1 MNEINW
7 LSFILPRS
15 KLTRSLLIANTV
27 ALTVQLYPNACPA
40 AILRKFFLV
49 FKTWRWP
56 QPLMLTKP
64 HDAGY
69 GLQVWSQ
76 QQSARQVAPM
86 ITPAYPAMNST
97 LAVSRQTL
105 QIMQEE
111 FHRAHEIV
119 DQLWKDYQRDP
130 HQELNWG
137 KLFAPTDFFIS
148 YPVCHNSNTFQLI
161 LKQLPNLTNH
171 FVVLF
176 ECNSATF
183 LYVLWA
189 PPNKMPKLGLV
200 LWNPDCES
208 WCLIYWH
215 GAYPSRK
222 FNYFQR
228 KSKHVWRI
236 KLRY

>member
-1 MNEINW
+1 M
-7 LSFILPRS
+7 
-15 KLTRSLLIANTV
+15 

-105 QIMQEE
+105 QIMQDE
-111 FHRAHEIV
+111 FNRAHEIV
-119 DQLWKDYQRDP
+119 DQLWKDFQRDP
-130 HQELNWG
+130 SQELNWG
-137 KLFAPTDFFIS
+137 KLFAPSDFFIS
-148 YPVCHNSNTFQLI
+148 YPVSL
-161 LKQLPNLTNH
+161 
-171 FVVLF
+171 LF
-176 ECNSATF
+176 P
-183 LYVLWA
+183 L
-189 PPNKMPKLGLV
+189 
-200 LWNPDCES
+200 
-208 WCLIYWH
+208 
-215 GAYPSRK
+215 
-222 FNYFQR
+222 
-228 KSKHVWRI
+228 
-236 KLRY
+236 